1 MTARTRTLSAVRLLQ
16 AIGAT
21 AGRWRGRVVHSV
33 AEQALVSLTGLG
45 SQLVMIRWMRPELF
59 GIVAIVQII
68 QTTLLTVVHNV
79 IIEPAA
85 VVGAR
90 DHADETDSYIA
101 RLVLVSTAAAAL
113 GGCLLALAAFLPP
126 IPADMTSPLVGA
138 AACLPALAW
147 YNAARAAAY
156 LKGLPLIAMRGA
168 AVLAV
173 ASAVLLGGLY
183 WLDAFST
190 LNAVLAMGLAN
201 AAGALAVMIA
211 LRVPARIVLAE
222 LRQARLLGLVREHW
236 RFGSWL
242 LANGMSLQVTRSLYP
257 LILAPAAGLE
267 ATAVFRAMMTLS
279 LPLQKI
285 NEALSNL
292 SQPLI
297 AHRIHAWGRPEHVR
311 YLVTTLTITAGAGLA
326 AIVIAGLSSGWIMTL
341 LFKEEIYREFSWL
354 LPVVFIY
361 TVIFACVDLGV
372 FNILRARGR
381 YKPVFIANIAGA
393 VTTLLVG
400 LELTWLLGLAGASA
414 GLALSGVVSA
424 AVAVVLVRRELF
436 QR

>member
-1 MTARTRTLSAVRLLQ
+1 MAARTRTLTAVRLLR
-16 AIGAT
+16 AIGVT

-45 SQLVMIRWMRPELF
+45 SQLVMIRWMEPELF

-68 QTTLLTVVHNV
+68 QTTLLTVIHNV

-90 DHADETDSYIA
+90 DHADETDAYVA
-101 RLVLVSTAAAAL
+101 RLILASTGAAAL
-113 GGCLLALAAFLPP
+113 GGCLLALAALLPP
-126 IPADMTSPLVGA
+126 VPADMTAPLIGA

-147 YNAARAAAY
+147 YNATRAAAY
-156 LKGLPLIAMRGA
+156 LKGLPLIAMCGA
-168 AVLAV
+168 TVLAV
-173 ASAVLLGGLY
+173 SSAVLLGGLY
-183 WLDAFST
+183 WLDTFST
-190 LNAVLAMGLAN
+190 LNAVLAMGLAS
-201 AAGALAVMIA
+201 AAGASAVMIA
-211 LRVPARIVLAE
+211 LPVPAGLVLAE
-222 LRQARLLGLVREHW
+222 LKRAPPLGLAREHW
-236 RFGSWL
+236 KFGSWL

-257 LILAPAAGLE
+257 LVLAPAAGLE

-297 AHRIHAWGRPEHVR
+297 AQRIHAWGRPEHVR
-311 YLVTTLTITAGAGLA
+311 YLVTTLTITASAGLA
-326 AIVIAGLSSGWIMTL
+326 AIVIAGLASDWIMTL

-361 TVIFACVDLGV
+361 TVVFACIDLGV

-381 YKPVFIANIAGA
+381 YRPVFIANIAGA
-393 VTTLLVG
+393 VTTMLVG
-400 LELTWLLGLAGASA
+400 LEMTWFFGLAGASA
-414 GLALSGVVSA
+414 GLALSGAVSA
-424 AVAVVLVRRELF
+424 AVAILLARRELF